1 MEKPVVLVLLD
12 YFLPA
17 YKAGGSVRTL
27 ANIIERLRSEFSFC
41 VLTRDRDQGDER
53 PFDGIDS
60 SWMERDGYR
69 VKYLAPRRLTPWAM
83 RRAIRD
89 LDYDLVYL
97 NSFFSKMT
105 VWILGLRKLG
115 LLPDRPVLLASR
127 GELGENPIALKR
139 FKKPFYIRLARLLGL
154 YRDVIWHASSE
165 RERAEIERFFGG
177 RVLIAADLPET
188 LRQKQP
194 PPKPSKVP
202 GEARFVF
209 LSRLAR
215 KKNLSQALRLLT
227 KARGEVTF
235 DIYGTSEDPA
245 YWAECQT
252 LMGQLPANVKCEYKG
267 SIPYEQVHET
277 LTGYHFFL
285 FPTLSENFGHV
296 ILEAL
301 LAGLPLVISNESY
314 WVGLSEKGA
323 GYDLPLADEN
333 GFVEAIQH
341 FIDLDDQAY
350 REMSERAWDL
360 GRSYVEDPVPVEANR
375 RLFHDA
381 SSRTET

>member
-252 LMGQLPANVKCEYKG
+252 LMGQLPATC
-267 SIPYEQVHET
+267 
-277 LTGYHFFL
+277 
-285 FPTLSENFGHV
+285 FP
-296 ILEAL
+296 
-301 LAGLPLVISNESY
+301 
-314 WVGLSEKGA
+314 
-323 GYDLPLADEN
+323 
-333 GFVEAIQH
+333 
-341 FIDLDDQAY
+341 
-350 REMSERAWDL
+350 R
-360 GRSYVEDPVPVEANR
+360 
-375 RLFHDA
+375 
-381 SSRTET
+381 